1 MTNTIES
8 PRDRLERLRAETA
21 DRKQAASAAPLIESG
36 LPVRAGDEIHV
47 LKSGVTIPTGQGF
60 MSASHISRAGETIIV
75 TAKMIAASYSA
86 SGRSWLAIVN
96 DDAAQIERWGETR
109 FRMGRAPEGAPTWGA
124 VGDADWREAREQARK
139 DAWAQPTAQA
149 RAEAL
154 AAVEKRFGPAPTTS
168 VTLNTTADPSIK
180 LAEEQQAALN
190 AGGVKHVSH
199 YEAVEPGQRGDRR

>member
-1 MTNTIES
+1 MSTNTTES
-8 PRDRLERLRAETA
+8 PRERLARLRAETA
-21 DRKQAASAAPLIESG
+21 DRKQAASAA

-60 MSASHISRAGETIIV
+60 MSASHISRAGETICV
-75 TAKMIAASYSA
+75 TEKMIAASYSA

-96 DDAAQIERWGETR
+96 DDAAQVERWNEVR
-109 FRMGRAPEGAPTWGA
+109 FRTGRAPEGAPTWGA

-139 DAWAQPTAQA
+139 DAWAMPTAQA

-190 AGGVKHVSH
+190 TGGVKLVSH